1 MGDGVFLY
9 KDFNHHYY
17 YYYRCSNLRVCVP
30 DFPLP
35 FPF

>member
-17 YYYRCSNLRVCVP
+17 YYYTYLRVCVP

>member
-17 YYYRCSNLRVCVP
+17 YYYYTYLRVCVP